1 MKRGYLYNITDQ
13 AEKYALSLVQAECI
27 RLTSILMIDKL
38 VKNQEIESQKQK
50 FIIH

>member
-1 MKRGYLYNITDQ
+1 MGCLYSITDQ
-13 AEKYALSLVQAECI
+13 AEKYALSPVQAECI

-38 VKNQEIESQKQK
+38 VRSQKIESQKQK